1 MPTMTDTHRTLT
13 GGVSLE
19 PVYVRHGTEQ
29 LAAILTVPAHPR
41 GLVALLQGF
50 GATRSHRNRLWT
62 WISTDLAGRGIA
74 SVRFD
79 YPGMGDSTGEP
90 GWDLSTPPTEAA
102 ARVVDVAC
110 RMLGANEYE
119 VAGNCIGA
127 RMGLA
132 IGAADPRRTSVAVVL
147 PGTLDGVLD
156 PEPPGSGVDRIATA
170 LQPAPLLAR
179 AVRGLARRRAEHRV
193 RLAPDIGVVLARKP
207 VFFFFLGRPQMWA
220 DLNQAVRRVAER
232 AGPEA
237 ARRAFRTYVT

>member
-119 VAGNCIGA
+119 VAGNCIES
-127 RMGLA
+127 RMELD
-132 IGAADPRRTSVAVVL
+132 IGEANRSCTSVADVL
-147 PGTLDGVLD
+147 PGSLDRFMD
-156 PEPPGSGVDRIATA
+156 P
-170 LQPAPLLAR
+170 
-179 AVRGLARRRAEHRV
+179 
-193 RLAPDIGVVLARKP
+193 
-207 VFFFFLGRPQMWA
+207 GR
-220 DLNQAVRRVAER
+220 
-232 AGPEA
+232 
-237 ARRAFRTYVT
+237 